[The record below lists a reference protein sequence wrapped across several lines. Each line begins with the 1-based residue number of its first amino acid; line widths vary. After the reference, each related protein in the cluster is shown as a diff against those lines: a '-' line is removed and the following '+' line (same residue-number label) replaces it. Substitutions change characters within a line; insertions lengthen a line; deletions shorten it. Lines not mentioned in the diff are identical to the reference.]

1 MTFGNATMPLLYMF
15 DLLLF
20 VKGVQFKRVEALTR
34 SKTVIDLKQ
43 NPPTLAE
50 QAERFP
56 ITQSANPKGR

>member
-1 MTFGNATMPLLYMF
+1 MQFGFFRGPLSWF

-20 VKGVQFKRVEALTR
+20 IQGVQFKRVDALAR

-43 NPPTLAE
+43 NTTTLGE

-56 ITQSANPKGR
+56 ITQSASSRGR